1 MMAVSWVQLLLCKKR
16 RTMLDYG
23 CRKGSCRDYAERSAC
38 MDVCPKRGLR
48 FRGGGII
55 VPICQI
61 LLLPCVCE
69 KARFIN
75 AY

>member
-38 MDVCPKRGLR
+38 MDVCPKRGSAIQ
-48 FRGGGII
+48 RGWNNRAYLSDII
-55 VPICQI
+55 VV
-61 LLLPCVCE
+61 LCVCVR
-69 KARFIN
+69 KRGL
-75 AY
+75 